1 LQPNAEPRR
10 GFPIEAGVFR
20 NAAIIIILVLVLVL
34 EHFERTEDEDDD
46 GPDSKNYLVP
56 VPQTA

>member
-20 NAAIIIILVLVLVL
+20 NAAIIILLVL